1 MLKQLKRKGILAL
14 ACVIS
19 IFSMS
24 VCAFAKPDWP
34 LDTGCQSEAGIVM
47 DLDSGAVLFAQ
58 NIHVQEYPASITKLL
73 TALVVVENASMDE
86 QGTLSQDAVYNVESG
101 SGNKLQLE
109 EGDVLSVKDCLYVM
123 LIQSSNQ
130 AANALAEHVGGS
142 REAFADMMNEKAASL
157 GCRESHFVNPSGLND
172 PEQLTSAYDM
182 AQIGAAVFGNPTLLE
197 ICSTTSATLPPT
209 INNPNGRTYSM
220 EHKLVVTGDS
230 SDENYYPSAVAG
242 KTGYTSLAGQ
252 TLVTYAEQ
260 DGRRQVAVTLKST
273 QRTHYSD
280 TKTILD
286 FGFARFKNVSVA
298 ENETDY
304 VTGEEPV
311 TIGDETYSPS
321 DLYLDEKAVV
331 TLPNDAQFSDADK
344 YLQTEIPASHPEGAV
359 GRIIYTYNDRQ
370 IGVAWVYSTKAASA
384 PVSAEDGTDNETA
397 GSENTTDAAKTGT
410 SSTADKEKKPLK
422 LTKATYIA
430 AGAGVVVLLIAAAV
444 IWFMI
449 QRKQEEERMRV
460 LREKRRKRLADMGCS
475 EEEFE
480 RLVNE
485 RKNALRERTMPEP
498 DDDDGSG
505 DEVSDHSEDLPE
517 EYPDDE
523 YDSWEDEHED
533 DLDDPEEDTDD
544 REKERK
550 DHYRDADDEDI
561 MLQKELAE
569 EVRSSMLGRKKKTTK
584 KDTDDDIEFIDL

>member
-86 QGTLSQDAVYNVESG
+86 QVTFSHDAVYNVESG

-123 LIQSSNQ
+123 LLQSSNQ

-304 VTGEEPV
+304 VTDYVTGEEPV

-359 GRIIYTYNDRQ
+359 ARIIYTYNDRQ
-370 IGVAWVYSTKAASA
+370 IGVAWVYSTKVASA

-485 RKNALRERTMPEP
+485 RKNALRERTMSEP
-498 DDDDGSG
+498 DENDGSG
-505 DEVSDHSEDLPE
+505 DEVSDHSEDLSE

-533 DLDDPEEDTDD
+533 DLDDPD
-544 REKERK
+544 EKE
-550 DHYRDADDEDI
+550 DVPGED
-561 MLQKELAE
+561 
-569 EVRSSMLGRKKKTTK
+569 R
-584 KDTDDDIEFIDL
+584 

>member
-1 MLKQLKRKGILAL
+1 
-14 ACVIS
+14 
-19 IFSMS
+19 
-24 VCAFAKPDWP
+24 
-34 LDTGCQSEAGIVM
+34 
-47 DLDSGAVLFAQ
+47 
-58 NIHVQEYPASITKLL
+58 
-73 TALVVVENASMDE
+73 
-86 QGTLSQDAVYNVESG
+86 
-101 SGNKLQLE
+101 
-109 EGDVLSVKDCLYVM
+109 
-123 LIQSSNQ
+123 
-130 AANALAEHVGGS
+130 
-142 REAFADMMNEKAASL
+142 
-157 GCRESHFVNPSGLND
+157 
-172 PEQLTSAYDM
+172 M

-498 DDDDGSG
+498 DDDGSG
-505 DEVSDHSEDLPE
+505 MKFLIIQ
-517 EYPDDE
+517 
-523 YDSWEDEHED
+523 
-533 DLDDPEEDTDD
+533 
-544 REKERK
+544 KIFRK
-550 DHYRDADDEDI
+550 NIQMMNMTHGKMNMRMTWMIRMKKRMY
-561 MLQKELAE
+561 
-569 EVRSSMLGRKKKTTK
+569 LGR
-584 KDTDDDIEFIDL
+584 TDNGIFSFLYGY

>member
-47 DLDSGAVLFAQ
+47 ELDSGAVLFAQ

-86 QGTLSQDAVYNVESG
+86 QVTFSHDAVYNVESG

-123 LIQSSNQ
+123 LLQSSNQ

-142 REAFADMMNEKAASL
+142 RETFADMMNEKAASL

-359 GRIIYTYNDRQ
+359 ARIIYTYNDRQ

-485 RKNALRERTMPEP
+485 RKNALRERTMSEP
-498 DDDDGSG
+498 DENDGSG
-505 DEVSDHSEDLPE
+505 DEVSDHSEDLSE

-533 DLDDPEEDTDD
+533 DLDDPD
-544 REKERK
+544 EKE
-550 DHYRDADDEDI
+550 DVPGED
-561 MLQKELAE
+561 
-569 EVRSSMLGRKKKTTK
+569 R
-584 KDTDDDIEFIDL
+584 

>member
-86 QGTLSQDAVYNVESG
+86 QVTFSHDAVYNVESG

-123 LIQSSNQ
+123 LLQSSNQ

-485 RKNALRERTMPEP
+485 RKNSLRERTMPEP

-533 DLDDPEEDTDD
+533 DLDDPD
-544 REKERK
+544 EKE
-550 DHYRDADDEDI
+550 DVPGED
-561 MLQKELAE
+561 
-569 EVRSSMLGRKKKTTK
+569 R
-584 KDTDDDIEFIDL
+584 

>member
-34 LDTGCQSEAGIVM
+34 LDTGCQSEAGIAM

-86 QGTLSQDAVYNVESG
+86 QVTFSHDAVYNVESG

-123 LIQSSNQ
+123 LLQSSNQ

-142 REAFADMMNEKAASL
+142 RETFADMMNEKAASL

-298 ENETDY
+298 ENETNY

-359 GRIIYTYNDRQ
+359 ARIIYTYNDRQ

-485 RKNALRERTMPEP
+485 RKNALRERTMSEP

-533 DLDDPEEDTDD
+533 DLDDPD
-544 REKERK
+544 EKE
-550 DHYRDADDEDI
+550 DVPGED
-561 MLQKELAE
+561 
-569 EVRSSMLGRKKKTTK
+569 R
-584 KDTDDDIEFIDL
+584 

>member
-86 QGTLSQDAVYNVESG
+86 QVTFSHDAVYNVESG

-123 LIQSSNQ
+123 LLQSSNQ
-130 AANALAEHVGGS
+130 AANSLAEHVGGS

-359 GRIIYTYNDRQ
+359 ARIIYTYNDRQ

-533 DLDDPEEDTDD
+533 DLDDPD
-544 REKERK
+544 EKE
-550 DHYRDADDEDI
+550 DVPGED
-561 MLQKELAE
+561 
-569 EVRSSMLGRKKKTTK
+569 R
-584 KDTDDDIEFIDL
+584 

>member
-86 QGTLSQDAVYNVESG
+86 QVTFSHDAVYNVESG

-123 LIQSSNQ
+123 LLQSSNQ

-397 GSENTTDAAKTGT
+397 GSENTTNAAKTGT

-533 DLDDPEEDTDD
+533 DLDDPD
-544 REKERK
+544 EKE
-550 DHYRDADDEDI
+550 DVPGED
-561 MLQKELAE
+561 
-569 EVRSSMLGRKKKTTK
+569 R
-584 KDTDDDIEFIDL
+584 

>member
-86 QGTLSQDAVYNVESG
+86 QVTFSHDAVYNVESG

-123 LIQSSNQ
+123 LLQSSNQ

-273 QRTHYSD
+273 QKTHYSD

-359 GRIIYTYNDRQ
+359 ARIIYTYNDRQ

-384 PVSAEDGTDNETA
+384 PVSAEDGPDNETA

-485 RKNALRERTMPEP
+485 RKNALRERTMSEP
-498 DDDDGSG
+498 DENDGSG

-533 DLDDPEEDTDD
+533 DLDDPD
-544 REKERK
+544 EKE
-550 DHYRDADDEDI
+550 DVPGED
-561 MLQKELAE
+561 
-569 EVRSSMLGRKKKTTK
+569 R
-584 KDTDDDIEFIDL
+584 

>member
-73 TALVVVENASMDE
+73 TALVVVENTSMDE
-86 QGTLSQDAVYNVESG
+86 QVTFSHDAVYNVESG

-123 LIQSSNQ
+123 LLQSSNQ

-359 GRIIYTYNDRQ
+359 ARIIYTYNDRQ

-384 PVSAEDGTDNETA
+384 PVSAEDGPDNETA

-485 RKNALRERTMPEP
+485 RKNALRERTMSEP
-498 DDDDGSG
+498 DENDGSG
-505 DEVSDHSEDLPE
+505 DEVSDHSEDLSE

-533 DLDDPEEDTDD
+533 DLDDPD
-544 REKERK
+544 EKE
-550 DHYRDADDEDI
+550 DVPGED
-561 MLQKELAE
+561 
-569 EVRSSMLGRKKKTTK
+569 R
-584 KDTDDDIEFIDL
+584 

>member
-86 QGTLSQDAVYNVESG
+86 QVTFSHDAVYNVESG

-109 EGDVLSVKDCLYVM
+109 EGDLLSVKDCLYVM
-123 LIQSSNQ
+123 LLQSSNQ

-533 DLDDPEEDTDD
+533 DLDDPD
-544 REKERK
+544 EKE
-550 DHYRDADDEDI
+550 DVPGED
-561 MLQKELAE
+561 
-569 EVRSSMLGRKKKTTK
+569 R
-584 KDTDDDIEFIDL
+584 

>member
-86 QGTLSQDAVYNVESG
+86 QVTFSHEAVYNVESG

-123 LIQSSNQ
+123 LLQSSNQ

-359 GRIIYTYNDRQ
+359 ARIIYTYNDRQ

-533 DLDDPEEDTDD
+533 DLDDPD
-544 REKERK
+544 EKE
-550 DHYRDADDEDI
+550 DVPGED
-561 MLQKELAE
+561 
-569 EVRSSMLGRKKKTTK
+569 R
-584 KDTDDDIEFIDL
+584 

>member
-1 MLKQLKRKGILAL
+1 MMLKQLKRKGILAL

-86 QGTLSQDAVYNVESG
+86 QVTFSHDAVYNVESG

-123 LIQSSNQ
+123 LLQSSNQ

-359 GRIIYTYNDRQ
+359 ARIIYTYNDRQ

-444 IWFMI
+444 VWFMI
-449 QRKQEEERMRV
+449 QRKQEEEQMRV

-533 DLDDPEEDTDD
+533 DLDDPD
-544 REKERK
+544 EKE
-550 DHYRDADDEDI
+550 DVPGED
-561 MLQKELAE
+561 
-569 EVRSSMLGRKKKTTK
+569 R
-584 KDTDDDIEFIDL
+584 

>member
-73 TALVVVENASMDE
+73 TALVVVENATMDE
-86 QGTLSQDAVYNVESG
+86 QVTFSHDAVYNVESG

-123 LIQSSNQ
+123 LLQSSNQ

-359 GRIIYTYNDRQ
+359 ARIIYTYNDRQ

-430 AGAGVVVLLIAAAV
+430 AGAGVVVLLIVAAV

-498 DDDDGSG
+498 DDDGSG

-533 DLDDPEEDTDD
+533 DLDDPD
-544 REKERK
+544 EKE
-550 DHYRDADDEDI
+550 DVPGED
-561 MLQKELAE
+561 
-569 EVRSSMLGRKKKTTK
+569 R
-584 KDTDDDIEFIDL
+584 

>member
-86 QGTLSQDAVYNVESG
+86 QVTFSHDAVYNVESG

-123 LIQSSNQ
+123 LLQSSNQ

-321 DLYLDEKAVV
+321 VLYLDEKAVV

-359 GRIIYTYNDRQ
+359 ARIIYTYNDRQ

-485 RKNALRERTMPEP
+485 RKNALRERTMSEP
-498 DDDDGSG
+498 DENDGSG
-505 DEVSDHSEDLPE
+505 DEVSDHSEDLSE

-533 DLDDPEEDTDD
+533 DLDDPD
-544 REKERK
+544 EKE
-550 DHYRDADDEDI
+550 DVPGED
-561 MLQKELAE
+561 
-569 EVRSSMLGRKKKTTK
+569 R
-584 KDTDDDIEFIDL
+584 

>member
-47 DLDSGAVLFAQ
+47 NLDSGAVLFAQ

-86 QGTLSQDAVYNVESG
+86 QVTFSHDAVYNVESG

-123 LIQSSNQ
+123 LLQSSNQ

-533 DLDDPEEDTDD
+533 DLDDPD
-544 REKERK
+544 EKE
-550 DHYRDADDEDI
+550 DVPGED
-561 MLQKELAE
+561 
-569 EVRSSMLGRKKKTTK
+569 R
-584 KDTDDDIEFIDL
+584 

>member
-73 TALVVVENASMDE
+73 TALVVVENTSMDE
-86 QGTLSQDAVYNVESG
+86 QVTFSHDAVYNVESG

-123 LIQSSNQ
+123 LLQSSNQ

-260 DGRRQVAVTLKST
+260 DGRRQVAVTIKST

-359 GRIIYTYNDRQ
+359 ARIIYTYNDRQ

-384 PVSAEDGTDNETA
+384 PVSAEDGPDNETA

-485 RKNALRERTMPEP
+485 RKNALRERTMSEP
-498 DDDDGSG
+498 DENDGSG

-533 DLDDPEEDTDD
+533 DLDDPD
-544 REKERK
+544 EKE
-550 DHYRDADDEDI
+550 DVPGED
-561 MLQKELAE
+561 
-569 EVRSSMLGRKKKTTK
+569 R
-584 KDTDDDIEFIDL
+584 

>member
-86 QGTLSQDAVYNVESG
+86 QVTFSHDAVYNVESG

-123 LIQSSNQ
+123 LLQSSNQ

-359 GRIIYTYNDRQ
+359 ARIIYTYNDRQ

-444 IWFMI
+444 VWFMI
-449 QRKQEEERMRV
+449 QRKQEEEQMRV

-533 DLDDPEEDTDD
+533 DLDDPDEKGDVPGED
-544 REKERK
+544 R
-550 DHYRDADDEDI
+550 
-561 MLQKELAE
+561 
-569 EVRSSMLGRKKKTTK
+569 
-584 KDTDDDIEFIDL
+584 

>member
-86 QGTLSQDAVYNVESG
+86 QVTFSHDAVYNVESG

-123 LIQSSNQ
+123 LLQSSNQ

-182 AQIGAAVFGNPTLLE
+182 AQIGAAVFCNPTLLE

-331 TLPNDAQFSDADK
+331 TLPNDAKFSDADK

-359 GRIIYTYNDRQ
+359 ARIIYTYNDRQ

-485 RKNALRERTMPEP
+485 RKNALRERTMSEP

-533 DLDDPEEDTDD
+533 DLDDPD
-544 REKERK
+544 EKE
-550 DHYRDADDEDI
+550 DVPGED
-561 MLQKELAE
+561 
-569 EVRSSMLGRKKKTTK
+569 R
-584 KDTDDDIEFIDL
+584 

>member
-86 QGTLSQDAVYNVESG
+86 QVTFSHDAVYNVESG
-101 SGNKLQLE
+101 SGNKMQLE

-123 LIQSSNQ
+123 LLQSSNQ

-359 GRIIYTYNDRQ
+359 ARIIYTYNDRQ

-444 IWFMI
+444 VWFMI
-449 QRKQEEERMRV
+449 QRKQEEEQMRV

-533 DLDDPEEDTDD
+533 DLDDPD
-544 REKERK
+544 EKE
-550 DHYRDADDEDI
+550 DVPGED
-561 MLQKELAE
+561 
-569 EVRSSMLGRKKKTTK
+569 R
-584 KDTDDDIEFIDL
+584 

>member
-86 QGTLSQDAVYNVESG
+86 QVTFSHDAVYNVESG

-123 LIQSSNQ
+123 LLQSSNQ

-359 GRIIYTYNDRQ
+359 ARIIYTYNDRQ

-410 SSTADKEKKPLK
+410 SSTADKEEKPLK

-444 IWFMI
+444 VWFMI

-533 DLDDPEEDTDD
+533 DLDDPD
-544 REKERK
+544 EKE
-550 DHYRDADDEDI
+550 DVPGED
-561 MLQKELAE
+561 
-569 EVRSSMLGRKKKTTK
+569 R
-584 KDTDDDIEFIDL
+584 

>member
-14 ACVIS
+14 ACVS

-86 QGTLSQDAVYNVESG
+86 QVTFSHDAVYNVESG

-123 LIQSSNQ
+123 LLQSSNQ

-533 DLDDPEEDTDD
+533 DLDDPD
-544 REKERK
+544 EKE
-550 DHYRDADDEDI
+550 DVPGED
-561 MLQKELAE
+561 
-569 EVRSSMLGRKKKTTK
+569 R
-584 KDTDDDIEFIDL
+584 

>member
-1 MLKQLKRKGILAL
+1 MLKQLKRMGFLAL
-14 ACVIS
+14 TCAVS
-19 IFSMS
+19 LFTMS
-24 VCAFAKPDWP
+24 LCAFAKPDWP

-47 DLDSGAVLFAQ
+47 DMDSGAVLFAQ

-73 TALVVVENASMDE
+73 TALVVVENASMDD
-86 QGTLSQDAVYNVESG
+86 QVTFSHDAVYNVEDG

-123 LIQSSNQ
+123 LLQSSNQ
-130 AANALAEHVGGS
+130 AANALAEHVAGN

-182 AQIGAAVFGNPTLLE
+182 AQIGAAVFNNQTLLE
-197 ICSTTSATLPPT
+197 ICSATSATLPPT

-220 EHKLVVTGDS
+220 EHKLVVTDNS
-230 SDENYYPSAVAG
+230 DDENYYPSAVAG

-280 TKTILD
+280 TKTILE

-298 ENETDY
+298 ENETNY
-304 VTGEEPV
+304 VTGDEPV
-311 TIGDETYSPS
+311 TIGDVSYEPS
-321 DLYLDEKAVV
+321 DLYLDEKAVI
-331 TLPNDAQFSDADK
+331 TLPNDAQFSDADQ

-370 IGVAWVYSTKAASA
+370 IGVAWIYSRTA
-384 PVSAEDGTDNETA
+384 VSAAAVSDES
-397 GSENTTDAAKTGT
+397 SENTEMTESTASTGT
-410 SSTADKEKKPLK
+410 DTTDSNTNGTPSDVNDGKKDKKPLE
-422 LTKATYIA
+422 LTRGTWIA
-430 AGAGVVVLLIAAAV
+430 VGIGAAILLVVLIISWIML
-444 IWFMI
+444 
-449 QRKQEEERMRV
+449 QRKKEEERMRI

-485 RKNALRERTMPEP
+485 RKNTLRERPLPEP
-498 DDDDGSG
+498 DEEEIEEAEG
-505 DEVSDHSEDLPE
+505 DAIEPYLEEEDVQE
-517 EYPDDE
+517 EDVQEESADVV
-523 YDSWEDEHED
+523 DTDT
-533 DLDDPEEDTDD
+533 DPEEP
-544 REKERK
+544 
-550 DHYRDADDEDI
+550 
-561 MLQKELAE
+561 QE
-569 EVRSSMLGRKKKTTK
+569 EIGRAHV
-584 KDTDDDIEFIDL
+584 

>member
-86 QGTLSQDAVYNVESG
+86 QVTFSHDAVYNVESG

-109 EGDVLSVKDCLYVM
+109 ERDVLSVKDCLYVM
-123 LIQSSNQ
+123 LLQSSNQ

-359 GRIIYTYNDRQ
+359 ARIIYTYNDRQ

-498 DDDDGSG
+498 DDDGSG

-533 DLDDPEEDTDD
+533 DLDDPD
-544 REKERK
+544 EKE
-550 DHYRDADDEDI
+550 DVPGED
-561 MLQKELAE
+561 
-569 EVRSSMLGRKKKTTK
+569 R
-584 KDTDDDIEFIDL
+584 

>member
-86 QGTLSQDAVYNVESG
+86 QVTFSHDAVYNVESG

-123 LIQSSNQ
+123 LLQSSNQ

-359 GRIIYTYNDRQ
+359 ARIIYTYNDRQ

-449 QRKQEEERMRV
+449 QRKQEEEQMRV

-498 DDDDGSG
+498 DDDDDGSG

-533 DLDDPEEDTDD
+533 DLDDPD
-544 REKERK
+544 EKE
-550 DHYRDADDEDI
+550 DVPGED
-561 MLQKELAE
+561 
-569 EVRSSMLGRKKKTTK
+569 R
-584 KDTDDDIEFIDL
+584 

>member
-86 QGTLSQDAVYNVESG
+86 QVTFSHDAVYNVESG

-123 LIQSSNQ
+123 LLQSSNQ

-533 DLDDPEEDTDD
+533 DLDDPD
-544 REKERK
+544 EKP
-550 DHYRDADDEDI
+550 
-561 MLQKELAE
+561 
-569 EVRSSMLGRKKKTTK
+569 
-584 KDTDDDIEFIDL
+584 

>member
-86 QGTLSQDAVYNVESG
+86 QVTFSHDAVYNVESG

-123 LIQSSNQ
+123 LLQSSNQ

-359 GRIIYTYNDRQ
+359 ARIIYTYNDRQ

-498 DDDDGSG
+498 DDDDDGSG

-533 DLDDPEEDTDD
+533 DLDDPD
-544 REKERK
+544 EKE
-550 DHYRDADDEDI
+550 DVPGED
-561 MLQKELAE
+561 
-569 EVRSSMLGRKKKTTK
+569 R
-584 KDTDDDIEFIDL
+584 

>member
-86 QGTLSQDAVYNVESG
+86 QVTFSHDAVYNVESG

-123 LIQSSNQ
+123 LLQSSNQ

-359 GRIIYTYNDRQ
+359 ARIIYTYNDRQ

-430 AGAGVVVLLIAAAV
+430 AGAGLVVLLIAAAV

-533 DLDDPEEDTDD
+533 DLDDPD
-544 REKERK
+544 EKE
-550 DHYRDADDEDI
+550 DVPGED
-561 MLQKELAE
+561 
-569 EVRSSMLGRKKKTTK
+569 R
-584 KDTDDDIEFIDL
+584 

>member
-86 QGTLSQDAVYNVESG
+86 QVTFSHDAVYNVESG

-123 LIQSSNQ
+123 LLQSSNQ

-142 REAFADMMNEKAASL
+142 RETFADMMNEKAASL

-359 GRIIYTYNDRQ
+359 ARIIYTYNDRQ

-485 RKNALRERTMPEP
+485 RKNALRERTMSEP

-505 DEVSDHSEDLPE
+505 DEVSDHSEDLSE

-533 DLDDPEEDTDD
+533 DLDDPD
-544 REKERK
+544 EKE
-550 DHYRDADDEDI
+550 DVPGED
-561 MLQKELAE
+561 
-569 EVRSSMLGRKKKTTK
+569 R
-584 KDTDDDIEFIDL
+584 

>member
-86 QGTLSQDAVYNVESG
+86 QVTFSHDAVYNVESG

-123 LIQSSNQ
+123 LLQSSNQ

-311 TIGDETYSPS
+311 TIGDETYPPS

-533 DLDDPEEDTDD
+533 DLDDPD
-544 REKERK
+544 EKE
-550 DHYRDADDEDI
+550 DVPGED
-561 MLQKELAE
+561 
-569 EVRSSMLGRKKKTTK
+569 R
-584 KDTDDDIEFIDL
+584 

>member
-86 QGTLSQDAVYNVESG
+86 QVTFSHDAVYNVESG

-109 EGDVLSVKDCLYVM
+109 EGDVLSA
-123 LIQSSNQ
+123 NQ

-359 GRIIYTYNDRQ
+359 ARIIYTYNDRQ

-498 DDDDGSG
+498 NDDGSG

-517 EYPDDE
+517 EYH
-523 YDSWEDEHED
+523 SWEDEHED
-533 DLDDPEEDTDD
+533 DLDDPD
-544 REKERK
+544 EKE
-550 DHYRDADDEDI
+550 DVPGED
-561 MLQKELAE
+561 
-569 EVRSSMLGRKKKTTK
+569 R
-584 KDTDDDIEFIDL
+584 

>member
-86 QGTLSQDAVYNVESG
+86 QVTFSHDAVYNVESG

-123 LIQSSNQ
+123 LLQSSNQ

-220 EHKLVVTGDS
+220 EHKLVVTGDYS
-230 SDENYYPSAVAG
+230 EENYYPSAVAG

-359 GRIIYTYNDRQ
+359 ARIIYTYNDRQ

-533 DLDDPEEDTDD
+533 DLDDPD
-544 REKERK
+544 EKE
-550 DHYRDADDEDI
+550 DVPGED
-561 MLQKELAE
+561 
-569 EVRSSMLGRKKKTTK
+569 R
-584 KDTDDDIEFIDL
+584 

>member
-86 QGTLSQDAVYNVESG
+86 QVTFSHDAVYNVESG

-123 LIQSSNQ
+123 LLQSSNQ

-498 DDDDGSG
+498 NDDGSG

-533 DLDDPEEDTDD
+533 DLDDPD
-544 REKERK
+544 EKE
-550 DHYRDADDEDI
+550 DVPGED
-561 MLQKELAE
+561 
-569 EVRSSMLGRKKKTTK
+569 R
-584 KDTDDDIEFIDL
+584 

>member
-86 QGTLSQDAVYNVESG
+86 QVTFSHDAVYNVESG

-123 LIQSSNQ
+123 LLQSSNQ
-130 AANALAEHVGGS
+130 AANALAEHVGGN

-533 DLDDPEEDTDD
+533 DLDDPD
-544 REKERK
+544 EKE
-550 DHYRDADDEDI
+550 DVPGED
-561 MLQKELAE
+561 
-569 EVRSSMLGRKKKTTK
+569 R
-584 KDTDDDIEFIDL
+584 

>member
-86 QGTLSQDAVYNVESG
+86 QVTFSHDAVYNVESG

-123 LIQSSNQ
+123 LLQSSNQ

-252 TLVTYAEQ
+252 TPVTYAEQ

-359 GRIIYTYNDRQ
+359 ARIIYTYNDRQ

-533 DLDDPEEDTDD
+533 DLDDPD
-544 REKERK
+544 EKE
-550 DHYRDADDEDI
+550 DVPGED
-561 MLQKELAE
+561 
-569 EVRSSMLGRKKKTTK
+569 R
-584 KDTDDDIEFIDL
+584 

>member
-86 QGTLSQDAVYNVESG
+86 QVTFSHDAVYNVESG

-123 LIQSSNQ
+123 LLQSSNQ

-359 GRIIYTYNDRQ
+359 ARIIYTYNDRQ

-410 SSTADKEKKPLK
+410 SSTADKEKKTLK

-485 RKNALRERTMPEP
+485 RKNALRERTMSEP
-498 DDDDGSG
+498 DENDGSG

-533 DLDDPEEDTDD
+533 DLDDPD
-544 REKERK
+544 EKE
-550 DHYRDADDEDI
+550 DVPGED
-561 MLQKELAE
+561 
-569 EVRSSMLGRKKKTTK
+569 R
-584 KDTDDDIEFIDL
+584 

>member
-14 ACVIS
+14 VCVIS

-86 QGTLSQDAVYNVESG
+86 QVTFSHDAVYNVESG

-123 LIQSSNQ
+123 LLQSSNQ

-359 GRIIYTYNDRQ
+359 ARIIYTYNDRQ

-533 DLDDPEEDTDD
+533 DLDDPD
-544 REKERK
+544 EKE
-550 DHYRDADDEDI
+550 DVPGED
-561 MLQKELAE
+561 
-569 EVRSSMLGRKKKTTK
+569 R
-584 KDTDDDIEFIDL
+584 